1 MSEEENVMDMASMYV
16 TYSFSMVE
24 YISVSMS
31 QRTLIS
37 SESFIPQRAIRF
49 ALLDEMSSLFSGS
62 WQATKSTL
70 QETYRAIMIGFRW
83 EYALAWD
90 ESWLRDGRSLCLIR
104 HLASIN
110 VSSDSRSVCVP
121 LIGTYLKRPS
131 PLARTRAVPWYAT
144 GHFVTIM

>member
-70 QETYRAIMIGFRW
+70 QETYGAIMIGLGW
-83 EYALAWD
+83 ESALAWD
-90 ESWLRDGRSLCLIR
+90 ECWPFRVRAQR
-104 HLASIN
+104 W
-110 VSSDSRSVCVP
+110 SRSM
-121 LIGTYLKRPS
+121 LDTS
-131 PLARTRAVPWYAT
+131 PCTRQCE
-144 GHFVTIM
+144 F